1 MSNIYIYY
9 VLNINDHIIVN
20 LVMDTSLFLAQV
32 YYCNEDKLWKNVTKH
47 INIIYHECMI
57 H

>member
-32 YYCNEDKLWKNVTKH
+32 YYCNEDKL
-47 INIIYHECMI
+47 
-57 H
+57 